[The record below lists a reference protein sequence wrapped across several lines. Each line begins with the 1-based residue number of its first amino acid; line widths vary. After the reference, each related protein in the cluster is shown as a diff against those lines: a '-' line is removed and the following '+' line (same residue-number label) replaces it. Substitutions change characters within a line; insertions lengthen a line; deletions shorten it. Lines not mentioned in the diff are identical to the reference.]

1 MNRHPRSIAVV
12 SAFALTFAGLIAA
25 PLSLATSASSATHA
39 ATTKVTPD
47 SAGHVMRYGAT
58 PPTTADCQT
67 QFQINCYSPQQI
79 EQAYNVKKLW
89 NKGDTGWGTTIAV
102 VDSFGS
108 PTIANDLAVFDATYG
123 LPAPPSLKTITP
135 AGPLPPFD
143 VNNADMA
150 GWAFETTLDVE
161 YAHAMAPGASI
172 LVVAT
177 PVSETEGVQGLPEMM
192 QAENYVIN
200 HHLANVISQ
209 SFGATENTFPDA
221 KSIYELRYAFK
232 NAQAHGVPVLASS
245 GDAGATDYELDGSTL
260 YPYRV
265 TSWPTS
271 DPLVT
276 SVGGTQLNLDANGNR
291 VSPDVVWNDGYGAGG
306 GGRSIVFSRPS
317 FQNGV
322 KNITHSS
329 RGVPD
334 ISMSAAVDGG
344 VIVYLSAGSGNA
356 TGYYIVGGTSEA
368 SPLFAGV
375 VSLATQKAHHNL
387 GSLDPVLYKLA
398 GNGKANGIVDV
409 TSGNNSYN
417 GVVGFNAK
425 KGYDLASGLG
435 TVNAAKFVPA
445 LASAVGKGGGG
456 NGCSGGSGGSG
467 GGQPTIR

>member
-1 MNRHPRSIAVV
+1 MNRHPRSIAVLAAL
-12 SAFALTFAGLIAA
+12 SLGTLGAFVA
-25 PLSLATSASSATHA
+25 PLSLSASASAAHGA
-39 ATTKVTPD
+39 VTKAVPA
-47 SAGHVMRYGAT
+47 SAGHDVGHLAT
-58 PPTTADCQT
+58 PPTTAQCQ
-67 QFQINCYSPQQI
+67 QLFGINCYSPTQI
-79 EQAYNVKKLW
+79 ETAYGVQKLW
-89 NKGDTGWGTTIAV
+89 NKRDTGWGTTIAV

-108 PTIANDLAVFDATYG
+108 PTIANDLAVFDSTYG

-135 AGPLPPFD
+135 AGALPPFD

-161 YAHAMAPGASI
+161 YAHAMAPGANI

-192 QAENYVIN
+192 KAENYVIN

-209 SFGATENTFPDA
+209 SFGATENTFPSKVDLD
-221 KSIYELRYAFK
+221 LRYAFK
-232 NAQAHGVPVLASS
+232 NAQAHGIPVLASS

-276 SVGGTQLNLDANGNR
+276 SIGGTQLSLDATGNR
-291 VSPDVVWNDGYGAGG
+291 TSPDVVWNDGYGAGG

-322 KNITHSS
+322 KNLVHQS

-344 VIVYLSAGSGNA
+344 VIVYLSAGSGNP
-356 TGYYIVGGTSEA
+356 TGYHIVGGTSEA

-387 GSLDPVLYKLA
+387 GDLNGPLYKLA
-398 GNGKANGIVDV
+398 ESNKANGIVDV
-409 TSGNNSYN
+409 TSGNNSFN
-417 GVVGFNAK
+417 GVTGFNAK
-425 KGYDLASGLG
+425 TGYDLATGWG

-445 LASAVGKGGGG
+445 LVKAVGKGGGA
-456 NGCSGGSGGSG
+456 NGCTGSG
-467 GGQPTIR
+467 GGGGGGPSVR